1 MSTQT
6 RKTEER
12 KLPVTLTAKEQEQ
25 RGRDL
30 AELTRNLR
38 ELTEEKKDAAREY
51 GERIKNLNVK
61 LEALES
67 AVLTGVE
74 NRMVAV
80 EKIIDHYLGQV
91 TVKRIDTGAV
101 IEQRA
106 PTKEE
111 LQTEIDLPEGG
122 KF

>member
-1 MSTQT
+1 MSTRT
-6 RKTEER
+6 TKTIER
-12 KLPVTLTAKEQEQ
+12 KLPVSLTAKEQEQ

-30 AELTRNLR
+30 AELTRSLR
-38 ELTEEKKDAAREY
+38 ELIEEKKDAAREY
-51 GERIKNLNVK
+51 GERIKNLNTK
-61 LEALES
+61 LEGLES

-74 NRMVAV
+74 NRLVAC
-80 EKIIDHYLGQV
+80 EKIVDHYLGQV
-91 TVKRIDTGAV
+91 TIKRLDTGAV
-101 IEQRA
+101 VEQRA